1 MPKVSSEACPAGY
14 RDGTKAD
21 LHVYS
26 TSSQS
31 VTDCGEQY
39 SAPGHSLTPAAQR
52 QTVNL
57 QGAACTESEFT
68 LSQALTAGDYAVV
81 LIIVCAAALA
91 FVVLYN
97 LTNINITERMRELA
111 TLKVLGFYDRELSA
125 YIYRENVILTV
136 FGVAAGMGMGKLLHQ
151 WLILTV
157 EIDLLMF
164 GRELALTSY
173 AYAVVLTTVFSLLV
187 NLAAHRKLKK
197 LDMVESLKTV
207 E

>member
-1 MPKVSSEACPAGY
+1 MAPTENRDRITSAFLESDQVQAVSF
-14 RDGTKAD
+14 
-21 LHVYS
+21 
-26 TSSQS
+26 
-31 VTDCGEQY
+31 TDDIKDSFQNTIK
-39 SAPGHSLTPAAQR
+39 SIDFI
-52 QTVNL
+52 VI
-57 QGAACTESEFT
+57 
-68 LSQALTAGDYAVV
+68 V
-81 LIIVCAAALA
+81 LIVSAGLLA

-111 TLKVLGFYDRELSA
+111 TLKVLGFYDGELSA

-136 FGVAAGMGMGKLLHQ
+136 FGVAMGMVMGKFLHQ

-164 GRELALTSY
+164 GRTVAPTSY
-173 AYAVVLTTVFSLLV
+173 LWAVLLTTVFSLVV

>member
-1 MPKVSSEACPAGY
+1 MMKVMQYITPTLVFPIVVLAAYPAEGAEALDAELVGL
-14 RDGTKAD
+14 DG
-21 LHVYS
+21 
-26 TSSQS
+26 
-31 VTDCGEQY
+31 VT
-39 SAPGHSLTPAAQR
+39 
-52 QTVNL
+52 
-57 QGAACTESEFT
+57 T
-68 LSQALTAGDYAVV
+68 LSQVAATREVFTSSLESVDYAVV

-111 TLKVLGFYDRELSA
+111 TLKVLGFYDGELSA

-136 FGVAAGMGMGKLLHQ
+136 FGVALGMGMGKLLHQ
-151 WLILTV
+151 WLVLTV

-164 GRELALTSY
+164 GRTLALSSY
-173 AYAVVLTTVFSLLV
+173 LYAGVLTAVFSLVV